1 NYTGAIPVAT
11 YTVTDGAGG
20 TDTSTLTLTMS
31 PVNDASVLT
40 PDTITTPEDI
50 PATGNVL
57 TNDVDVDDA
66 LSVSGFTVAG
76 DATAYTAGQTA
87 VIAGI
92 GTLTLGSNGA
102 YTFTPETDWNGSV
115 PQVSYT
121 TNTGS
126 SSTLDITVTPLDDT
140 PSISD
145 DVATTPEDTPV
156 VIDVLANDSDS
167 DGDTLTVTQ
176 IDGQAATVGVP
187 VTVSNG
193 TATLNGDGTITFT
206 PAPDY
211 SGPVSFTYTATDGTT
226 PVTADVNVTVT
237 PVNDAPVAVDD
248 STTTPEDTPVTILVR
263 SNDSDVD
270 NDPLTVTSF
279 TAPANG
285 TVTIDGSGNLVYTPD
300 LDFTGTDTF
309 TYVISDGNGGTDTA
323 TVTLN
328 VGGINDAPEANPNTN
343 STTEDATLNVN
354 AANGVILGT
363 VGADT
368 DIDGDTLSVSA
379 VAFGGTPGTVG
390 AVLSGNWGNLTLNAN
405 GSYTYVPNAAA
416 QALDAGESQSD
427 VFTYT
432 VRDPGGLT
440 ATTTLTITVNGLNDA
455 PVAVDDSRTTAEDTP
470 VTISVLGND
479 TDVDGETLTVTQI
492 DGQAATVGVPI
503 AVANGTAT
511 LNGDGTITFTP
522 DAGFNGVADFGYTIS
537 DGTATDTA
545 NVHVVI
551 DDVNDP
557 PVAQDNVVAGSEDSP
572 VSFDPRSNDTDPDGD
587 PLSITEING
596 NPITTGTPVTLPQG
610 VLSLNT
616 NGTLTF
622 TPNANFNGNGVTF
635 QYTVDDGRGGTDT
648 ATVTMNIAPVND
660 LPVDGDETNTV
671 TEDTTLTVA
680 DNAVGDL
687 LNNASDVDGN
697 PLSISGFTVAGD
709 GTSYTAG

>member
-1 NYTGAIPVAT
+1 VDGNPLSISGFTVAGDGTSYTAGQTATIAGVGALTINGNGSYSFTPVANYTGAIPVAT
-11 YTVTDGAGG
+11 YTVSDGAGG

-31 PVNDASVLT
+31 PVNDPSVLT
-40 PDTITTPEDI
+40 PDSTTTPEDI

-57 TNDVDVDDA
+57 TNDVDVDNA

-87 VIAGI
+87 TIAGI
-92 GTLTLGSNGA
+92 GTLTLGSNGD

-115 PQVSYT
+115 PQVTYT
-121 TNTGS
+121 TNTGN

-156 VIDVLANDSDS
+156 VIDVLLNDSDS

-206 PAPDY
+206 PAADY
-211 SGPVSFTYTATDGTT
+211 NGPVSFTYTATDGTT
-226 PVTADVNVTVT
+226 PVTANVNVTVT
-237 PVNDAPVAVDD
+237 PVNDAPVAVND

-279 TAPANG
+279 SDPANG

-323 TVTLN
+323 TVTVN

-343 STTEDATLNVN
+343 STTEDATLSVN

-379 VAFGGTPGTVG
+379 VSFGGTPGTVG
-390 AVLSGNWGNLTLNAN
+390 AVLSGTWGNLTLNAN

-432 VRDPGGLT
+432 VSDPGGLT

-470 VTISVLGND
+470 VTIAVLGND
-479 TDVDGETLTVTQI
+479 TDVDGETLSVTQI

-503 AVANGTAT
+503 A
-511 LNGDGTITFTP
+511 
-522 DAGFNGVADFGYTIS
+522 
-537 DGTATDTA
+537 
-545 NVHVVI
+545 
-551 DDVNDP
+551 
-557 PVAQDNVVAGSEDSP
+557 
-572 VSFDPRSNDTDPDGD
+572 
-587 PLSITEING
+587 
-596 NPITTGTPVTLPQG
+596 
-610 VLSLNT
+610 
-616 NGTLTF
+616 
-622 TPNANFNGNGVTF
+622 
-635 QYTVDDGRGGTDT
+635 
-648 ATVTMNIAPVND
+648 
-660 LPVDGDETNTV
+660 
-671 TEDTTLTVA
+671 
-680 DNAVGDL
+680 
-687 LNNASDVDGN
+687 
-697 PLSISGFTVAGD
+697 
-709 GTSYTAG
+709 